1 MTNEEIQVCLQ
12 LSQQKYVKLEILN
25 QNDYIVDELSGVC
38 ESGNYS
44 IDSDSSIRRTSNL
57 TFVLSK
63 KVVINKSSPLWINK
77 RFRLWLGVLNLL
89 TGNVVYMSQGIYII
103 SDPKINI
110 SVNDYTVSISGI
122 DKMCYLDNTASGQL
136 GYKTIIN
143 DDTPISNAVVATMG
157 LSGETKLL
165 IDTTTNVVPYDI
177 EKEATGTIYDII
189 DTLGKLYMDW
199 KYYYDINGNFVFT
212 KIRNH
217 INDPIMFDFSLYPQ
231 AIINI
236 SQNIN
241 YSNIKNYIK
250 IIGKL
255 LDNGIQY
262 TSEINVNDA
271 TYPNNPFTIEKMGE
285 LKPRKLIIQDDNYF
299 TQEQCDTKAEYEYEL
314 HSGTA
319 DTISITTIPL
329 LFLDVDM
336 IIYVNYSD
344 SNIII
349 EGKYC
354 ITKID
359 CGVKYS
365 DTMTIQAYK
374 VYM

>member
-25 QNDYIVDELSGVC
+25 QSDYVVDELSGVC
-38 ESGNYS
+38 KDGSYS
-44 IDSDSSIRRTSNL
+44 IDTSSSIRRTSNL
-57 TFVLSK
+57 DFILNK
-63 KVVINKSSPLWINK
+63 KLIINESSPLWINK

-89 TGNVVYMSQGIYII
+89 TGNVVYMNQGIYII
-103 SDPKINI
+103 KDPSISI
-110 SVNDYTVSISGI
+110 SVSDYAVSISGM
-122 DKMCYLDNTASGQL
+122 DKMCFLDDSVSGQL

-143 DDTPISNAVVATMG
+143 AETPISDAMSSTVE

-177 EKEATGTIYDII
+177 EKEATDSIYDIV
-189 DTLGKLYMDW
+189 DDLGSLYMNW
-199 KYYYDINGNFVFT
+199 KYYYDVSGNFVFT
-212 KIRNH
+212 KLKNYLS
-217 INDPIMFDFSLYPQ
+217 DPVMFDFSLYPQ
-231 AIINI
+231 AIISI

-255 LDNGIQY
+255 LDSGVQY
-262 TSEINVNDA
+262 SSEITVNDA

-314 HSGTA
+314 HSNTA
-319 DTISITTIPL
+319 DTITITTIPL
-329 LFLDVDM
+329 LFLDVDVVVYM
-336 IIYVNYSD
+336 NYSD
-344 SNIII
+344 NNITI
-349 EGKYC
+349 EGNYC

-359 CGVKYS
+359 CGVKYN

-374 VYM
+374 IYM